1 MYRPMP
7 LRTTPFEIS
16 LTQTMLQEP
25 EASQVTKERWLV
37 NAKEFGYFVP
47 APHQRFLSLYV
58 WQDVTTESDV
68 VVCLGGG
75 SHHAKGTL
83 QN

>member
-1 MYRPMP
+1 
-7 LRTTPFEIS
+7 
-16 LTQTMLQEP
+16 MLQEP

-37 NAKEFGYFVP
+37 NAKEFGYFVS